1 MEKSVWIK
9 RDKKLTF
16 SIILNVIEGL
26 LTGSVLGIVFLT
38 IDSLFKDTFEIGKL
52 INLCILLVGIF
63 VVRLLL
69 YSIGY
74 TLGHTG
80 GSSTARNIRIFLGNK
95 IKNLPLINFSKYKT
109 GQFINIITNDVNN
122 YEDILGHK
130 IGEIAKNITLVVVTL
145 LFLSTIN
152 PVIGSI
158 NIVLA
163 LLIIPFMVLSAKLV
177 TKYGGMKKDILDD
190 NVSDLVEYI
199 NGIQTFRSYG
209 LGGVK
214 NDKINKSLKDISDI
228 SFKFES
234 KVVPIGNL
242 YRIIMDLSMPLTIV
256 IGGAKWLTNDLGS
269 PEYIICVILSFF
281 ISQLMG
287 TLFIDLTTYK
297 NLMISKKSMDSLA
310 QQEEDNYSENNFEP
324 QNYDIEFKNI
334 SFSYV
339 DNNPVLNNVSFK
351 AKHGELTAIVGD
363 SGSGKS
369 TILNLISKYYEADSG
384 NIIIG
389 GLRTKDV
396 NSEKVLENVSMVYQ
410 DVFLFNDSIKNNIKF
425 AKPAASDFEIIE
437 ACKASNCNNF
447 ITDLEKGY
455 NTFVG
460 ENGNR
465 LSGGEKQR
473 ISIARAILKDS
484 PILLLDEATASL
496 DIENELYVKDAIS
509 KLVKENKTIIMI
521 AHNLSVIKN
530 ADNILV
536 VGNGK
541 ILEQGSHE
549 KLMKNK
555 GKYYS
560 MWMSEVTAG

>member
-9 RDKKLTF
+9 RDKKLTV

-38 IDSLFKDTFEIGKL
+38 IDSLFKDTFEIDKL
-52 INLCILLVGIF
+52 TNLCILLVGIF

-190 NVSDLVEYI
+190 NVSDLFEYI

-384 NIIIG
+384 NIKIG
-389 GLRTKDV
+389 GLSTKDI

-425 AKPAASDFEIIE
+425 AKPTASDIEIIE

-447 ITDLEKGY
+447 IADLEKGY

-484 PILLLDEATASL
+484 PVLLLDEATASL

>member
-9 RDKKLTF
+9 RDKKLIV

-38 IDSLFKDTFEIGKL
+38 IDSLFKDTFEISKL
-52 INLCILLVGIF
+52 TNLCILLAGIF

-109 GQFINIITNDVNN
+109 GEFINIITNDVNN

-152 PVIGSI
+152 PIIGSI

-228 SFKFES
+228 SYRFES
-234 KVVPIGNL
+234 KVVPVGNL

-256 IGGAKWLTNDLGS
+256 IGGAKWLTNDISS

-281 ISQLMG
+281 ISQLIG

-310 QQEEDNYSENNFEP
+310 HQEEDNYSENNFEP
-324 QNYDIEFKNI
+324 QNYDIEFKNV

-339 DNNPVLNNVSFK
+339 ENNPVLNNVSFK

-369 TILNLISKYYEADSG
+369 TILNLISKYYESDSG
-384 NIIIG
+384 NIKIG
-389 GLRTKDV
+389 GLSTKDI
-396 NSEKVLENVSMVYQ
+396 NSEKVLESVSMVYQ

-425 AKPAASDFEIIE
+425 AKPAASDIEIIE

-447 ITDLEKGY
+447 IKDLEKGY
-455 NTFVG
+455 DTFVG

-509 KLVKENKTIIMI
+509 KLVKEDKTIIMI

-560 MWMSEVTAG
+560 MWMSEATAE

>member
-9 RDKKLTF
+9 RDKKLTV

-52 INLCILLVGIF
+52 TNLCILLVGIF

-228 SFKFES
+228 SYRFES
-234 KVVPIGNL
+234 KVVPVGNL

-256 IGGAKWLTNDLGS
+256 IGGAKWLTNDIGS

-324 QNYDIEFKNI
+324 QNYDIEFKNV

-384 NIIIG
+384 NIKIG
-389 GLRTKDV
+389 GLSTKDV

-425 AKPAASDFEIIE
+425 AKPTASDIEIIE

-447 ITDLEKGY
+447 IADLEKGY

>member
-1 MEKSVWIK
+1 
-9 RDKKLTF
+9 
-16 SIILNVIEGL
+16 
-26 LTGSVLGIVFLT
+26 
-38 IDSLFKDTFEIGKL
+38 
-52 INLCILLVGIF
+52 
-63 VVRLLL
+63 
-69 YSIGY
+69 
-74 TLGHTG
+74 
-80 GSSTARNIRIFLGNK
+80 
-95 IKNLPLINFSKYKT
+95 
-109 GQFINIITNDVNN
+109 
-122 YEDILGHK
+122 
-130 IGEIAKNITLVVVTL
+130 
-145 LFLSTIN
+145 
-152 PVIGSI
+152 
-158 NIVLA
+158 
-163 LLIIPFMVLSAKLV
+163 
-177 TKYGGMKKDILDD
+177 
-190 NVSDLVEYI
+190 
-199 NGIQTFRSYG
+199 
-209 LGGVK
+209 
-214 NDKINKSLKDISDI
+214 
-228 SFKFES
+228 
-234 KVVPIGNL
+234 
-242 YRIIMDLSMPLTIV
+242 MDLSMPLTIV

-447 ITDLEKGY
+447 ITDLY
-455 NTFVG
+455 
-460 ENGNR
+460 
-465 LSGGEKQR
+465 
-473 ISIARAILKDS
+473 RA
-484 PILLLDEATASL
+484 
-496 DIENELYVKDAIS
+496 N
-509 KLVKENKTIIMI
+509 
-521 AHNLSVIKN
+521 
-530 ADNILV
+530 
-536 VGNGK
+536 K
-541 ILEQGSHE
+541 ILYGSNS
-549 KLMKNK
+549 L
-555 GKYYS
+555 Y
-560 MWMSEVTAG
+560 

>member
-1 MEKSVWIK
+1 MEKSVWIR
-9 RDKKLTF
+9 RDKKLTV

-38 IDSLFKDTFEIGKL
+38 IDSLFKDTFEISKL
-52 INLCILLVGIF
+52 TNLCILLAGIF
-63 VVRLLL
+63 IVRLLL

-80 GSSTARNIRIFLGNK
+80 GSSTARNIRIFLGKK

-109 GQFINIITNDVNN
+109 GEFINIITNDVNN

-152 PVIGSI
+152 PIIGSI

-163 LLIIPFMVLSAKLV
+163 FLIIPFMVLSAKLV

-228 SFKFES
+228 SYRFES
-234 KVVPIGNL
+234 KVVPVGNL

-256 IGGAKWLTNDLGS
+256 IGGAKWLTNDFGS

-310 QQEEDNYSENNFEP
+310 HQEEDNYSENNFEP
-324 QNYDIEFKNI
+324 QNYDIEFKNV

-339 DNNPVLNNVSFK
+339 ENNPVLNNVSFK

-384 NIIIG
+384 NIKIG
-389 GLRTKDV
+389 GFCTKYI
-396 NSEKVLENVSMVYQ
+396 NSEKVLESVSMVYQ

-425 AKPAASDFEIIE
+425 AKPSASDIEIIE

-447 ITDLEKGY
+447 IKDLEKGY
-455 NTFVG
+455 DTFVG

-509 KLVKENKTIIMI
+509 KLVKEDKTIIMI

-536 VGNGK
+536 VGDGK

-549 KLMKNK
+549 KLIKNK

>member
-9 RDKKLTF
+9 RDKKLTV
-16 SIILNVIEGL
+16 SILLNVIEGL

-52 INLCILLVGIF
+52 TNLCILLVGIF

-363 SGSGKS
+363 SGSGKT

-384 NIIIG
+384 NIKIG
-389 GLRTKDV
+389 GLSTKDV

-425 AKPAASDFEIIE
+425 AKPTASDIEIIE

-447 ITDLEKGY
+447 IADLEKGY

-484 PILLLDEATASL
+484 PVLLLDEATASL

-509 KLVKENKTIIMI
+509 KLVKEDKTIIMI

>member
-9 RDKKLTF
+9 KDKKLTV

-38 IDSLFKDTFEIGKL
+38 IDSLFKDTFEIDKL
-52 INLCILLVGIF
+52 TNLCILLVGIF

-152 PVIGSI
+152 PVIGLI

-384 NIIIG
+384 NIKIG
-389 GLRTKDV
+389 GLSTKDI

-425 AKPAASDFEIIE
+425 AKPTASDIEIIE

-447 ITDLEKGY
+447 IADLEKGY

-484 PILLLDEATASL
+484 PVLLLDEATASL